1 MLIVLEISS
10 KKQPVQSASLVST
23 TFKTTSAPIGKSSIR
38 LISHYMTLNNF
49 MNRIWL
55 RFIKILD
62 DIAFHLLREDG
73 FGGLWNV
80 DGSLDFATI
89 TQSH

>member
-1 MLIVLEISS
+1 
-10 KKQPVQSASLVST
+10 
-23 TFKTTSAPIGKSSIR
+23 
-38 LISHYMTLNNF
+38 MTLDNF

-62 DIAFHLLREDG
+62 DIAFHLFREDG
-73 FGGLWNV
+73 LGGFWDG

-89 TQSH
+89 TQRH

>member
-1 MLIVLEISS
+1 MSLHISS
-10 KKQPVQSASLVST
+10 KKQPLHCSFYVST
-23 TFKTTSAPIGKSSIR
+23 TFKTISEPIGKSSIT
-38 LISHYMTLNNF
+38 LISHNVTLDNLVYCKKLRIIKTLNE
-49 MNRIWL
+49 L
-55 RFIKILD
+55 T
-62 DIAFHLLREDG
+62 FHLLSEDG